1 MDRETMDY
9 SLNQNVIFDSEEM
22 LRGKLSDAEYNAI
35 AGTRQTGEITGHFSN
50 YFIVWLDQKLANGEQ
65 SVLVPADA
73 CQPLTC
79 HWCRDSKKVPVT
91 PFTMPQYE
99 TNTIPTKDC
108 PYCVPQA
115 VNV

>member
-22 LRGKLSDAEYNAI
+22 LRGKLSDAEYDAI

-73 CQPLTC
+73 CKPLTC
-79 HWCRDSKKVPVT
+79 HWCRDSKLTNDT
-91 PFTMPQYE
+91 PFTIGQYE
-99 TNTIPTKDC
+99 ANAMPMKAC
-108 PYCVPQA
+108 PYCCPQA